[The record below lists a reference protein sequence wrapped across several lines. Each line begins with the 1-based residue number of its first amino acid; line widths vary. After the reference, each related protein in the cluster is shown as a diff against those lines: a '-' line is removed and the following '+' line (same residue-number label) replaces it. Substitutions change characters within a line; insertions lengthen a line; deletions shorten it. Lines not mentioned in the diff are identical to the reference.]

1 MAIHAICTNPLKT
14 NTFKCL
20 ILKGFFISQNWHSHC
35 TSTTKL
41 VIP

>member
-1 MAIHAICTNPLKT
+1 MAIHAICTSPLKSKD
-14 NTFKCL
+14 FKLL
-20 ILKGFFISQNWHSHC
+20 ILKDFFIFKNWHSHC

>member
-1 MAIHAICTNPLKT
+1 MAIHADCTNPKKRDHRKILFLKEIFL
-14 NTFKCL
+14 FKY
-20 ILKGFFISQNWHSHC
+20 WHSHC